1 MEYRLSSLVS
11 AYLGTVY
18 GTSKHHILNNNNKG
32 AIWQYA
38 HMCMDV
44 MTKYY
49 QVLRNGMVS
58 RYIIPVAYGD
68 VHSAAAG
75 SVPTAL
81 VVLFLIF
88 LGSFSCMVIMQEIKF
103 NDMTSM
109 RHKMLRIL
117 MNKCILYAGMSLTNG
132 FRWEMGLLGIGQ
144 VCLFVLIYMSQF
156 LTNRRMENQIQNSCT
171 STYTYMKHVIF
182 SCVTLA
188 SGLAGMTL
196 FLSQWGFN
204 SFSSVCALDSLS
216 LVILSSNGIM
226 VYCIKLCAVM
236 YNLKLKH
243 GTRMYQE
250 LFFKRKQ
257 TAEMAFYT
265 EMNGFANAAFD
276 VCFYWISLLEYFA
289 LYMFRDGI
297 FIHIVDLAILL
308 DVRYLIAH
316 SKRRI
321 ASYSKLHQRA
331 QFVIKALPREFF
343 DTAEPTD
350 CSICMD
356 RICVGRRLA
365 CGHVF
370 HLKCLLGWVRECD
383 IQSCTC
389 PLCRSD
395 LVTGHF
401 EETYLAQERLEDW
414 LDIEDMLLHDMFVQE

>member
-1 MEYRLSSLVS
+1 MDMENRWSELVS
-11 AYLGTVY
+11 RYLGAE
-18 GTSKHHILNNNNKG
+18 HHHHHLLGKG
-32 AIWQYA
+32 PLWQYA
-38 HMCMDV
+38 HMV
-44 MTKYY
+44 MEMAGKYY
-49 QVLRNGMVS
+49 DVLRGGMVR
-58 RYIIPVAYGD
+58 RYMVPVAYGNI
-68 VHSAAAG
+68 HSIAAA
-75 SVPTAL
+75 STPTTL

-88 LGSFSCMVIMQEIKF
+88 LGSLSCMVIMQEIKF
-103 NDMTSM
+103 NDMSSL

-132 FRWEMGLLGIGQ
+132 FGWELALLGIGQ
-144 VCLFVLIYMSQF
+144 VCLFLLIYMSQF

-171 STYTYMKHVIF
+171 STYTYIKHVVF
-182 SCVTLA
+182 SCVTLV
-188 SGLAGMTL
+188 SGLAGMKM
-196 FLSQWGFN
+196 FFSQYGFN

-243 GTRMYQE
+243 GKRVYHD
-250 LFFKRKQ
+250 LFIKRKQ

-265 EMNGFANAAFD
+265 EMNGFVNAALD

-297 FIHIVDLAILL
+297 FIHIVDLAIML
-308 DVRYLIAH
+308 DVRYLVAH

-331 QFVIKALPREFF
+331 QYVIKALPRELF
-343 DTAEPTD
+343 DGTEPMD
-350 CSICMD
+350 CSVCME

-395 LVTGHF
+395 LITGHF
-401 EETYLAQERLEDW
+401 EQTYLAQGRLEDW
-414 LDIEDMLLHDMFVQE
+414 LDIEDMLVQEIFAQE

>member
-1 MEYRLSSLVS
+1 MAVMGKY
-11 AYLGTVY
+11 Y
-18 GTSKHHILNNNNKG
+18 HILK
-32 AIWQYA
+32 
-38 HMCMDV
+38 
-44 MTKYY
+44 
-49 QVLRNGMVS
+49 NGVVR
-58 RYIIPVAYGD
+58 RYMIPVAYGQLQ
-68 VHSAAAG
+68 SAAAA
-75 SVPTAL
+75 SVPTTL
-81 VVLFLIF
+81 VVLFLISLGF
-88 LGSFSCMVIMQEIKF
+88 LSCMVIMQEIKF
-103 NDMTSM
+103 NDMTSL

-132 FRWEMGLLGIGQ
+132 FGWELALLGIGQ
-144 VCLFVLIYMSQF
+144 VSLFLLIYMSQF

-171 STYTYMKHVIF
+171 STYSYLKHVVF

-188 SGLAGMTL
+188 SGLAGMKMS
-196 FLSQWGFN
+196 FSQWGLN
-204 SFSSVCALDSLS
+204 SFSVVCALDSLS
-216 LVILSSNGIM
+216 VVVLSINGIM

-265 EMNGFANAAFD
+265 ETNAFVTAAFD

-297 FIHIVDLAILL
+297 FIHVVDLAIML

-331 QFVIKALPREFF
+331 QFVIKALPREFV
-343 DTAEPTD
+343 DAASPMD

-356 RICVGRRLA
+356 RVCVGRRLA

-395 LVTGHF
+395 LITGHF
-401 EETYLAQERLEDW
+401 EETYFVQGRLDDW
-414 LDIEDMLLHDMFVQE
+414 LDIEDMLLHDMFVQG